1 MTQTLSYRFRGAAA
15 PQQQLPSGWISWMP
29 SARAPARDAVTF
41 TFPGILDPNH
51 LNGIGPLWLLAH
63 LSIAAPGSPGAIDM
77 TGGRIEIDARLS
89 ADFDARGYQ
98 WSPWFC
104 RNYTAGTSPMNPSQS
119 TNWAMHSVNFFD
131 QLNSSTFAT
140 AAADISSDPADW
152 TYAGMDQTYLG
163 DLIAG
168 KYAEFP
174 VADTI
179 ANVNETLHLPVF
191 GLQRVDQPPQG
202 SIEIREIRVT
212 CANAPAPPYNLAS
225 ALGLTGASQYRALGA
240 LARAG
245 DATAKS
251 LHGRMLANGVV
262 GGVYQPEYRDT
273 AAAVAMLDGVKSTDP
288 AAAVALA
295 FLLAQGDGVA
305 RDMAA
310 ARALFASWPNY
321 PEARYRLGLMKLHG
335 LGGPQDLAGAFS
347 DIEWSAWH
355 SSGGV
360 IQAAA
365 MATSGRNYFL
375 GRGGAVN
382 YQWAYIWLERA
393 KLYPAYFGDP
403 ALLNANAE
411 TARLALLAAGGDPV
425 GTKAYFTTAPVWTGP
440 VAV

>member
-1 MTQTLSYRFRGAAA
+1 MTMTFRFRGAGT
-15 PQQQLPSGWISWMP
+15 PQQQLPNGWISWMASERSP
-29 SARAPARDAVTF
+29 SRDAVTF

-63 LSIAAPGSPGAIDM
+63 LPMTAPGSPGALDM
-77 TGGRIEIDARLS
+77 TGGRIEIDAKLS

-104 RNYTAGTSPMNPSQS
+104 RNYTSGTSPMNPSQS

-168 KYAEFP
+168 KYAAFP

-191 GLQRVDQPPQG
+191 GLERVDQPPKG

-212 CANAPAPPYNLAS
+212 CANTPTPPYNLAA
-225 ALGLTGASQYRALGA
+225 ALGLSGASQYRALGA
-240 LARAG
+240 LAG

-251 LHGRMLANGVV
+251 LYGRMLANGTI
-262 GGVYQPEYRDT
+262 GGVYLPDFQDS
-273 AAAVAMLDGVKSTDP
+273 AAAVAMLDTIKTTDP
-288 AAAVALA
+288 AAAVTLA
-295 FLLAQGDGVA
+295 ILLAQGDGVV
-305 RDMAA
+305 RDMTA

-321 PEARYRLGLMKLHG
+321 PEARHRLGLMKLNG
-335 LGGPQDLAGAFS
+335 LGGAVDLSGAFS
-347 DIEWSAWH
+347 DIEWAANHSAN
-355 SSGGV
+355 GV
-360 IQAAA
+360 VQAVA
-365 MATSGRNYFL
+365 MATAGRSYFL
-375 GRGGAVN
+375 GRGSAVN

-393 KLYPAYFGDP
+393 KLYPAYFSDMT
-403 ALLNANAE
+403 LLNANAE
-411 TARLALLAAGGDPV
+411 AARLALIAAGGDPV
-425 GTKAYFTTAPVWTGP
+425 GTKNYFTNPPVWNGP
-440 VAV
+440 IAV